1 MTDTIRAL
9 ESQIE
14 ALKGQLAEARA
25 AAPGETTAD
34 YVFESATGQSKLSEL
49 FGDKDDLLVIHN
61 MGKSCNYCTLWADG
75 FSGYLRH
82 LTERAAFVLVSPDD
96 PATQAQIAGARGWT
110 FRMVQDATR
119 EFSTAMGTWSEK
131 DGWWPA
137 VSGFHR
143 NEDGSIVRTGFAV
156 FGPGDDF
163 CLVWPMFELLRGG
176 ANGWE
181 PH

>member
-1 MTDTIRAL
+1 MNDTIRNL

-14 ALKGQLAEARA
+14 ALKKELA
-25 AAPGETTAD
+25 AARQQAEPEVVADFTFQTT
-34 YVFESATGQSKLSEL
+34 SGPTRLSEL
-49 FGDKDDLLVIHN
+49 FGDQDDLLVVHN
-61 MGKSCNYCTLWADG
+61 MGKSCSYCTLWADG

-82 LTERAAFVLVSPDD
+82 IQERAAFIVVSPDE
-96 PATQAQIAGARGWT
+96 PETQAKLATARNWA
-110 FRMVQDATR
+110 FRMVQDASR
-119 EFSTAMGTWSEK
+119 EFSTAMGTWSEV

-143 NEDGSIVRTGFAV
+143 NSDGTIVRTGYAV

-163 CLVWPMFELLRGG
+163 CLVWPMFELLREGSK
-176 ANGWE
+176 GWE